1 MSGSAGHGSSGGD
14 FTGGEIDSARKN
26 MGAIRSARIAGKH
39 VLGGGHPDTKDHC
52 SNVPHTIA
60 MGRYHTNP
68 TAPGKAGHNRGGAQG
83 EMQTGSS
90 RGGLKDMDVGRRAG
104 KLY

>member
-14 FTGGEIDSARKN
+14 FAGGEIDSARKN
-26 MGAIRSARIAGKH
+26 MGAIRSARLAGKH
-39 VLGGGHPDTKDHC
+39 VPGGGHYDTTVH
-52 SNVPHTIA
+52 SNVPHAINLQ
-60 MGRYHTNP
+60 GRYHTNP

-83 EMQTGSS
+83 EVQKGGS
-90 RGGLKDMDVGRRAG
+90 GGVKDMDVGRRAG